1 MKFVDFL
8 NEEVDSNTGKTK
20 DGLNFKLG
28 ETSATVEFF
37 DQFGSNY
44 NLFSEIYNDDKLH
57 LGSNDTVRY
66 GYKLDAETAKN
77 ILANS
82 APRKYV
88 SKEIARYIAINTMLE
103 SKLTKLDIGLRER
116 SIKKNGKEIHIV
128 ATKKYDRN
136 NVLGTLV
143 FHNKGLIDI
152 ELKIGKTFKKVDIN
166 SKLNLTNYEQLALDI
181 KEALESK

>member
-8 NEEVDSNTGKTK
+8 NEEIDSNTGKTK
-20 DGLNFKLG
+20 DGLIFKLG
-28 ETSATVEFF
+28 ERSATVEFF

-44 NLFSEIYNDDKLH
+44 NLFGEIYNDDKLH
-57 LGSNDTVRY
+57 LASDDKVRY

-88 SKEIARYIAINTMLE
+88 SKEIARYIAIDAMLE
-103 SKLTKLDIGLRER
+103 SRLTKLDIGLHER

-136 NVLGTLV
+136 KVLGTLV

-166 SKLNLTNYEQLALDI
+166 SKLILTNYDQLALDI